1 MNRREFFTQSA
12 TVFSTK
18 LLDQPVLNDLKS
30 TVNALKS
37 QSKQL
42 VLAVTE
48 IRDLIKDNMCN
59 VNQQIKEL
67 KSQQRGLIA
76 AVVTLAILG

>member
-12 TVFSTK
+12 TIVSTK

-30 TVNALKS
+30 TVDALKS

-42 VLAVTE
+42 SLDVTA
-48 IRDLIKDNMCN
+48 IRGSITVNICN

>member
-42 VLAVTE
+42 GLDVTE
-48 IRDLIKDNMCN
+48 IRDLIKDKMCN

>member
-42 VLAVTE
+42 GLDVTE
-48 IRDLIKDNMCN
+48 IRDLIKDKMCN

-76 AVVTLAILG
+76 AIVTLAILG

>member
-37 QSKQL
+37 QLKQL
-42 VLAVTE
+42 GLDVTE

>member
-1 MNRREFFTQSA
+1 MNRRDFFTQGV
-12 TVFSTK
+12 TVISTK

-30 TVNALKS
+30 TIDALKS

-42 VLAVTE
+42 GLDVTE
-48 IRDLIKDNMCN
+48 IRGSMKDYMID
-59 VNQQIKEL
+59 VNQQIKAL
-67 KSQQRGLIA
+67 RLQQRGIIA